1 MAEAAAPFAGAEGFS
16 ALRLLKAG
24 AHRGFMVLRA
34 LAKVVAFLLAASAC
48 RPATAAEPTYIV
60 ALGASYIHGKGVSLS
75 EAFPAQLEN
84 MLRTDGFNVQIINA
98 DIDGDTTTR
107 MLFRMDSAIPQ
118 GTKVTILQPGR
129 NDFNSRKH
137 GLSVEQHLA
146 NVEAIV
152 NRLRAQQIKVV
163 LCNNGAAEAALAPRY
178 DAILISCG
186 DSHLIDGEHLDP
198 TGHRIVAAR
207 LLPVIEGLLAQ
218 R

>member
-1 MAEAAAPFAGAEGFS
+1 
-16 ALRLLKAG
+16 
-24 AHRGFMVLRA
+24 MVLRA
-34 LAKVVAFLLAASAC
+34 SAKVVAFLLAAVAC
-48 RPATAAEPTYIV
+48 GPATAAEPTYIV

-84 MLRTDGFNVQIINA
+84 MLRADGFNVQIINA
-98 DIDGDTTTR
+98 GIDGDTTTR
-107 MLFRMDSAIPQ
+107 MLLRMDSVIPQ
-118 GTKVTILQPGR
+118 GAKITILQPGR

-146 NVEAIV
+146 NIEAIV
-152 NRLRAQQIKVV
+152 SRLRAQQIKVV
-163 LCNNGAAEAALAPRY
+163 LCNNGPGEAALAPRY

-207 LLPVIEGLLAQ
+207 LLPVIEGLLTQ